1 VALGVARLLGSI
13 LLPSTLRYTYQRSLS
28 TPFLAPPHIHH
39 SPCLEAFL
47 AAVMVRVMQSARPK
61 SGRTVKKTSKVLS
74 AEKRKQTESKIGKE
88 VRR

>member
-1 VALGVARLLGSI
+1 
-13 LLPSTLRYTYQRSLS
+13 
-28 TPFLAPPHIHH
+28 
-39 SPCLEAFL
+39 
-47 AAVMVRVMQSARPK
+47 MVRVMQSARPK